1 MNIFEEVKIISLS
14 PGRTMDVESC
24 IAELAYHTVPLA
36 KNSVLYNKSAM
47 KK

>member
-1 MNIFEEVKIISLS
+1 MHIFEEVKIISLR

-24 IAELAYHTVPLA
+24 ITELGYNTVPLA
-36 KNSVLYNKSAM
+36 KNSVLHNKSAM